1 MAWVRP
7 YEPMTRN
14 LPECKTCSA
23 VEHGMLVNFTPLC
36 DIHAGSVAAG
46 PGGRGGRGPPGP
58 PPGSI
63 NADKWARGNAVPGG
77 PTGRGPSLHK
87 TRDRYE
93 VRGCSLSHLLPA
105 QEEGWR

>member
-1 MAWVRP
+1 MA
-7 YEPMTRN
+7 T
-14 LPECKTCSA
+14 
-23 VEHGMLVNFTPLC
+23 
-36 DIHAGSVAAG
+36 G